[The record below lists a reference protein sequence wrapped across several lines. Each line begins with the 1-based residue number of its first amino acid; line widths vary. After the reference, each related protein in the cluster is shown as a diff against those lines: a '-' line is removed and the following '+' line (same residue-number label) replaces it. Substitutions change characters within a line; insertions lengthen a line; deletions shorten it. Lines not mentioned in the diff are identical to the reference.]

1 MVRTGSNE
9 VGEPSSAV
17 ELGEEESGVGL
28 GIRIFDRLEAGSDA
42 AVVGATFAQY
52 SATIA
57 THLHLERER
66 ENRPTQSL
74 EEVESENGRYI

>member
-9 VGEPSSAV
+9 VGETSSAV

-57 THLHLERER
+57 THSHLERER
-66 ENRPTQSL
+66 ER
-74 EEVESENGRYI
+74 ESTDTEPRGGRV